1 MHHMMGMTE
10 KTTLTFRLTVAEAN
24 VLYGYAQQAG
34 RTQSDILRQFIRTLQ
49 RKKLKRSDPAA

>member
-1 MHHMMGMTE
+1 MMGMTE

-24 VLYGYAQQAG
+24 ILWDYAERTG

-49 RKKLKRSDPAA
+49 RKKLKRPDPANEV